1 MLEENEIKIWG
12 VVSPGDILEEKLDE
26 MGMDVNEFARRIGY
40 TPKTVNEI
48 LKGKCRVST
57 EVALNLEYVTDI
69 SAEEWLTMQRMYEE
83 DLMRQKM
90 RESLKNQPLW
100 RSDFPLP
107 ELAPRNWIADMDNK
121 DDNVSPILHF
131 FKVSSPKAW
140 KDYYLSADLKV
151 AFRISLSEAQD
162 PYAASVWLRRGEI
175 LAEAIPME
183 KQNEKKLRSAVKK
196 ALPQFIELA
205 KKYGDQSTMGAPG
218 EIDEGMQKLH
228 EFGLTLGI
236 KILYVQNFKSAPIH
250 GMSRWYR
257 HIPIIQLH
265 DRFEDRKAFW
275 FTFFH
280 ELSHIILHG
289 KKDIFI
295 KNVYHG
301 NKNPQKEEEADLF
314 AQKCMAD
321 AGLDMDDELKKFV
334 NV

>member
-1 MLEENEIKIWG
+1 MFEENDVKIWG
-12 VVSPGDILEEKLDE
+12 VVSPGDILEEKLEE

-83 DLMRQKM
+83 DLMRKKM
-90 RESLKNQPLW
+90 RESLKNQSLW

-121 DDNVSPILHF
+121 DDNVSPILQF
-131 FKVSSPKAW
+131 FRVSSPKAW

-205 KKYGDQSTMGAPG
+205 KTYGDQSTQGAPG
-218 EIDEGMQKLH
+218 EIDEGMLKLQ
-228 EFGLTLGI
+228 ELGLSLGI

-275 FTFFH
+275 FTFFY

-295 KNVYHG
+295 KNAYHG

-321 AGLDMDDELKKFV
+321 AGLDMDEELRKFV

>member
-1 MLEENEIKIWG
+1 MAEEEKLVFWG
-12 VVSPGDILEEKLDE
+12 VTPPGEFLEEKLEE
-26 MGMDVNEFARRIGY
+26 MGMDVVEFANRIGY
-40 TPKTVNEI
+40 TPKTVNEL
-48 LKGKCRVST
+48 LKGKCAVTT
-57 EVALNLEYVTDI
+57 EMAFNLEYVTGI
-69 SAEEWLTMQRMYEE
+69 SVAFWMNAQRGYEE
-83 DLMRQKM
+83 ELIRQRIK
-90 RESLKNQPLW
+90 ETVNDAPLW

-107 ELAPRNWIADMDNK
+107 ELNSRNWIEDLNNK
-121 DDNVSPILHF
+121 EDNVSPILRF
-131 FKVSSPKAW
+131 FRVSSPKAW
-140 KDYYLSADLKV
+140 ENYYFNATLKT
-151 AFRISLSEAQD
+151 AFRISLAEAQD

-183 KQNEKKLRSAVKK
+183 KQDEKKLRSAIKK

-205 KKYGDQSTMGAPG
+205 KKYGDQSTMGEPG
-218 EIDEGMQKLH
+218 EIDEGMQALH

-257 HIPIIQLH
+257 HIPVIQLH
-265 DRFEDRKAFW
+265 DRFKDRRAFW

-295 KNVYHG
+295 KNMYHG
-301 NKNPQKEEEADLF
+301 NKNPQKEEEADMF

-321 AGLDMDDELKKFV
+321 AGLIMDAKLKKFV

>member
-1 MLEENEIKIWG
+1 MADERDYWF
-12 VVSPGDILEEKLDE
+12 VVSPGDILEEKLEE

-40 TPKTVNEI
+40 TPKTVNEL
-48 LKGKCRVST
+48 LKGKCRVTT
-57 EVALNLEYVTDI
+57 EVALNLEYVTEI
-69 SAEEWLTMQRMYEE
+69 PASNWLNMQRYYEE
-83 DLMRQKM
+83 DLMRKKM
-90 RESLKNQPLW
+90 RESLNSKPLW
-100 RSDFPLP
+100 RKDFPLP
-107 ELAPRNWIADMDNK
+107 ELASRNWINDLDNK
-121 DDNVSPILHF
+121 EDNVSPILRF

-140 KDYYLSADLKV
+140 MDYYLSADLKV
-151 AFRISLSEAQD
+151 AFRISLAEAQD

-183 KQNEKKLRSAVKK
+183 KQNDKKIRSALKK

-205 KKYGDQSTMGAPG
+205 KKYGNQSAQGAPG

-228 EFGLTLGI
+228 EFGLTLGV

-250 GMSRWYR
+250 GMARWYR
-257 HIPIIQLH
+257 DIPIIQIH
-265 DRFEDRKAFW
+265 DRFEDRRAFW
-275 FTFFH
+275 YTFFH

-314 AQKCMAD
+314 AKKCMVD
-321 AGLDMDDELKKFV
+321 AGLEMDAKLRKFV
-334 NV
+334 SA

>member
-1 MLEENEIKIWG
+1 MSKEKKLVLWG
-12 VVSPGDILEEKLDE
+12 VTPPGEFLEEKLEE
-26 MGMDVNEFARRIGY
+26 MGMDVNEFAKRIGY

-48 LKGKCRVST
+48 LKGKCAITT
-57 EVALNLEYVTDI
+57 EMAFNLEYVTGM
-69 SAEEWLTMQRMYEE
+69 SVAFWLNAQRGYEE
-83 DLMRQKM
+83 ELMRQKIKK
-90 RESLKNQPLW
+90 SLNDTPLW

-121 DDNVSPILHF
+121 DDNVSPILQF

-205 KKYGDQSTMGAPG
+205 KTYGDQSTQGAPG
-218 EIDEGMQKLH
+218 EIDEGMLKLQ
-228 EFGLTLGI
+228 ELGLSLGI

-295 KNVYHG
+295 KNAYHG

-321 AGLDMDDELKKFV
+321 AGLDMDEELRKFV

>member
-1 MLEENEIKIWG
+1 MIEEKKLNFWW
-12 VVSPGDILEEKLDE
+12 VVSPGDILEEKMEE
-26 MGMDVNEFARRIGY
+26 MGVDVVELAQRIGY

-48 LKGKCRVST
+48 LKGKCRVT
-57 EVALNLEYVTDI
+57 AEVALNLEYATEI
-69 SAEEWLTMQRMYEE
+69 PAENWMNLQCLYEE
-83 DLMRQKM
+83 DLMRKKM
-90 RESLKNQPLW
+90 RESLKSQTNW
-100 RSDFPLP
+100 RACFPFK
-107 ELAPRNWIADMDNK
+107 ELNPRNWIDDLENK
-121 DDNVSPILHF
+121 EDNVSPILRF
-131 FKVSSPKAW
+131 FRVSSPKAW
-140 KDYYLSADLKV
+140 ENYYFNANLKT
-151 AFRISLSEAQD
+151 AFRISLAEAQD

-196 ALPQFIELA
+196 ALPQFIELV

-236 KILYVQNFKSAPIH
+236 KILYVQNFTTAPIH

-314 AQKCMAD
+314 ALKCMAD
-321 AGLDMDDELKKFV
+321 AGLDMDEDLRKFV
-334 NV
+334 SV